1 MIKYFNPKDKQE
13 CRQISTVPTPP
24 APPIQRQMV
33 HNFRGEA
40 AGLTSRQKMNLSSL
54 KRRGVIKELGGEDEH
69 VPEDEHPADP
79 HPEGEDGGEE
89 EAPPFPH
96 LEENIFAP
104 KFHMLFLLGG
114 TYCLSKR
121 PFGFCYDFSHL

>member
-1 MIKYFNPKDKQE
+1 MLANFNSTNTTQPSNPKTNG
-13 CRQISTVPTPP
+13 S
-24 APPIQRQMV
+24 
-33 HNFRGEA
+33 HFRGEA

-54 KRRGVIKELGGEDEH
+54 KRRGVIKELGGEDEE
-69 VPEDEHPADP
+69 VPEDEHPTDP

-96 LEENIFAP
+96 LEENISLLAP
-104 KFHMLFLLGG
+104 KFHMFFLLGG
-114 TYCLSKR
+114 ICCLSKR